1 MGAGSIIEGAFGLVR
16 QRFAAVAIWCLIYLL
31 VTIGSWFAMRPF
43 FSADTLGGGAAF
55 GSMFGWMM
63 LIQLASLL
71 LFVILMTAAQRAVLR
86 PEEEG
91 LAYLRLGMDEV
102 RMAGLSLILIIG
114 SYIAFV
120 LIAVAAVAVIA
131 GAAAALGA
139 VSMVL
144 IMIPL
149 MVILFGLFVWLQV
162 RLSLAFPL
170 TLLRERIIIGES
182 WRLTKG
188 RFWSLF
194 GAYLVVFVAIAAMSI
209 LVGMAT
215 MGSYFGALLAS
226 AGNPDAVQQ
235 AMTTQMEQYQTVNL
249 QAVLGWVLGA
259 VTGGL
264 TIALSGG
271 AVATAA
277 RELVGEQDSI
287 AETFA

>member
-55 GSMFGWMM
+55 GSMM

-114 SYIAFV
+114 SYITFV

-235 AMTTQMEQYQTVNL
+235 AMTAQMEQYQTVNL
-249 QAVLGWVLGA
+249 QAVLGWGLGA

-277 RELVGEQDSI
+277 RELVGEQESI